1 MSRIVQQVRGF
12 FQIVDCYTFSE
23 IDAHIAKAHDYL
35 MIAREEFPVDVEESL
50 AFLEKMRADFTEIA
64 RVGAEMGMSY
74 RGASVDMERLVD
86 WLEADSLRAYDQGLK
101 ELTTDMRSVL
111 TVDVLEMYKESRE
124 FLDVLSAIVDAVR

>member
-1 MSRIVQQVRGF
+1 MSKIVQGVTGF
-12 FQIVDCYTFSE
+12 FHIFNHYTFEE
-23 IDAHIAKAHDYL
+23 IDAHIEKAHGYL
-35 MIAREEFPVDVEESL
+35 MIAREDFPMDVEESL
-50 AFLEKMRADFTEIA
+50 AFLEKMRGDFADIA

-101 ELTTDMRSVL
+101 ELAIDMRSVL

-124 FLDVLSAIVDAVR
+124 FLDVLSAIVDMVR